1 MTSVWMMLLRLSL
14 VSQEITC
21 ETPYNSVSE
30 SATALTK
37 QEAVKRAETKL
48 SQQLDDKLA
57 RSNLDEYSRWLNHLH
72 TAQPEICLQPTSE
85 GLTAHVW
92 FETPMNTAEA
102 SPTSA
107 LSLRDVAGILSPL
120 Q

>member
-1 MTSVWMMLLRLSL
+1 MDDAAETKPDFLRKSPVRHRTIQLANRL
-14 VSQEITC
+14 PHSQSKK
-21 ETPYNSVSE
+21 PW
-30 SATALTK
+30 
-37 QEAVKRAETKL
+37 KRAETKL

-92 FETPMNTAEA
+92 FETPMDTAEA

>member
-1 MTSVWMMLLRLSL
+1 MASVWMMVLRLTTF
-14 VSQEITC
+14 SQEITC
-21 ETPYNSVSE
+21 QTPINSISET
-30 SATALTK
+30 ATALTK
-37 QEAVKRAETKL
+37 HEAINRAETKL
-48 SQQLDDKLA
+48 SQQLDETLA
-57 RSNLDEYSRWLNHLH
+57 QSDLDEYSRWLNHLQD
-72 TAQPEICLQPTSE
+72 TQPEICVQPTTG

-92 FETPMNTAEA
+92 LNEPTSTVEA

>member
-14 VSQEITC
+14 LSQEITC
-21 ETPYNSVSE
+21 ETPINSISE
-30 SATALTK
+30 TATALTK
-37 QEAVKRAETKL
+37 QEAVTRAETKL

-57 RSNLDEYSRWLNHLH
+57 RSDLDEYSRWLNHLH
-72 TAQPEICLQPTSE
+72 ATQPEICLQPTSD

-92 FETPMNTAEA
+92 FEAPKGNAAA

>member
-1 MTSVWMMLLRLSL
+1 MTSVWMMLLRLS
-14 VSQEITC
+14 VFSQEITC
-21 ETPYNSVSE
+21 ETPINSISE

-37 QEAVKRAETKL
+37 QEAVTLAETKL

-57 RSNLDEYSRWLNHLH
+57 GSDLDEYSRWLNHLQA
-72 TAQPEICLQPTSE
+72 TQPEICLQPTSE

-92 FETPMNTAEA
+92 FETPKGKSAA